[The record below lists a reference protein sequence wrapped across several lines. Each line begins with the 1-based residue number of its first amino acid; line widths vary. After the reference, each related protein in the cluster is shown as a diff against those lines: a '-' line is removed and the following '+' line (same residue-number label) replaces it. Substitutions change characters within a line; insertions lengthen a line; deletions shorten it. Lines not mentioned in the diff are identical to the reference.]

1 MADTELQ
8 FRTATF
14 GGFQK
19 QDVLLYIETMTR
31 EHREKLDGLQRK
43 LDEAGEAQ
51 SAREGELAA
60 AREREEK
67 LGQELQGLREELS
80 AVRREGEERQKEL
93 ARLETE
99 LAELR
104 REKTAAEELLTETEA
119 RLTETKE
126 KLARAGQAAE
136 AYEKIKDRTAGIELE
151 AHCRAQDVQAEAEE
165 RAKRLQADVEQWLS
179 RVQTGYGR
187 LREDGHA
194 AIGRARAEMDQAGG
208 LLEEISHTLGSQAE
222 QLGGLA
228 EGDSGAVNHRPA
240 DPLTLGEN

>member
-51 SAREGELAA
+51 SARGGELAA

-80 AVRREGEERQKEL
+80 AALDIPFDQVGEYITQ
-93 ARLETE
+93 
-99 LAELR
+99 
-104 REKTAAEELLTETEA
+104 
-119 RLTETKE
+119 
-126 KLARAGQAAE
+126 Q
-136 AYEKIKDRTAGIELE
+136 I
-151 AHCRAQDVQAEAEE
+151 
-165 RAKRLQADVEQWLS
+165 
-179 RVQTGYGR
+179 
-187 LREDGHA
+187 
-194 AIGRARAEMDQAGG
+194 
-208 LLEEISHTLGSQAE
+208 E
-222 QLGGLA
+222 QLKQT
-228 EGDSGAVNHRPA
+228 S
-240 DPLTLGEN
+240 

>member
-80 AVRREGEERQKEL
+80 AARREGEERQKEL
-93 ARLETE
+93 TRLETE

-136 AYEKIKDRTAGIELE
+136 AYEKIKDRTAASSWRPTAGP
-151 AHCRAQDVQAEAEE
+151 RM
-165 RAKRLQADVEQWLS
+165 S
-179 RVQTGYGR
+179 RQRRRSG
-187 LREDGHA
+187 
-194 AIGRARAEMDQAGG
+194 Q
-208 LLEEISHTLGSQAE
+208 SGSRPTWS
-222 QLGGLA
+222 
-228 EGDSGAVNHRPA
+228 SG
-240 DPLTLGEN
+240 